1 MIHATIAPEK
11 IDQAVES
18 LQERRKQLLD
28 WVQLEGT
35 SREGAHEWKA
45 EVLKGRLQEVEWALS
60 LLGHPGAPQT
70 AESRH
75 S

>member
-1 MIHATIAPEK
+1 MIHATISAEK
-11 IDQAVES
+11 IDEAVEK

-28 WVQLEGT
+28 WAQLEGT

-60 LLGHPGAPQT
+60 LLGHPGVPQT

>member
-1 MIHATIAPEK
+1 MIETGNPVVDRAAEK
-11 IDQAVES
+11 

-28 WVQLEGT
+28 WMQLEQT

-45 EVLKGRLQEVEWALS
+45 EVIKGRLQEVEWALE
-60 LLGHPGAPQT
+60 LIGHPGAPQT
-70 AESRH
+70 AEGRH

>member
-1 MIHATIAPEK
+1 MIHATIPVEQL
-11 IDQAVES
+11 DRAVEK
-18 LQERRKQLLD
+18 LAERRKQLLD
-28 WVQLEGT
+28 WLQLEET

-45 EVLKGRLQEVEWALS
+45 EVLKGRLQEVEWALT

-70 AESRH
+70 AEARH

>member
-1 MIHATIAPEK
+1 MIHATIPAEQ
-11 IDQAVES
+11 IDQAVEKLS
-18 LQERRKQLLD
+18 ERRKQLLD
-28 WVQLEGT
+28 WLQLEET

-70 AESRH
+70 AEARH

>member
-1 MIHATIAPEK
+1 MIHATISAEK
-11 IDQAVES
+11 IDEAVES

-70 AESRH
+70 AETRH

>member
-1 MIHATIAPEK
+1 MIHATIPAEQ
-11 IDQAVES
+11 IDQAVEKLS
-18 LQERRKQLLD
+18 ERRKQLLD
-28 WVQLEGT
+28 WLQLEET
-35 SREGAHEWKA
+35 SCEGAHEWKA

-70 AESRH
+70 AEARH

>member
-11 IDQAVES
+11 IDEAVEK

-28 WVQLEGT
+28 WTQVEGT

-60 LLGHPGAPQT
+60 LLGHPGAAQT
-70 AESRH
+70 AEGRS

>member
-28 WVQLEGT
+28 WLQIEET

-70 AESRH
+70 AEGRH

>member
-1 MIHATIAPEK
+1 MIHATIPAEQ
-11 IDQAVES
+11 IDQAVERLS
-18 LQERRKQLLD
+18 ERRKQLLD
-28 WVQLEGT
+28 WLRLEET

-70 AESRH
+70 AEARH